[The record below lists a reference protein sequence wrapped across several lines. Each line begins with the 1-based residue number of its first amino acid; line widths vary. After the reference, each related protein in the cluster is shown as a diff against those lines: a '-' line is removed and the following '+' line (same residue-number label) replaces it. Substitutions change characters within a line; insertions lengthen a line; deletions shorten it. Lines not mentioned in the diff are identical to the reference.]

1 MDVITI
7 GMTVPQGA
15 QQLTVRI
22 WDRFGDPV
30 RVLVDERNPSAG
42 RRLLTWDRS
51 DDTGERRLP
60 ASSSGGSPST
70 AASESRLTRLQ

>member
-60 ASSSGGSPST
+60 GFFIWRITIDGV
-70 AASESRLTRLQ
+70 SESRLTRLQ